1 MNNPISRRTVL
12 KSAAAMAT
20 VSTLGAR
27 ALAQSKL
34 PKLVLALSWIP
45 VGRFAY
51 AYVAEKQG
59 FWTKRGIDVHVERGF
74 GSSDTCKQ
82 VAFGRYDFGLADFNV
97 MVKLAGDGLPLTCVG
112 MGCHVSQIGI
122 LSLKESNIVNPK
134 DLEGKIL
141 ASTHGSTDATLW
153 PGFVAAAGIDPAK
166 VEVSYMGPELRFR
179 ALLEK
184 KVHAIGA
191 SYSTDVPFFLAKKI
205 PYNLMLY
212 ANYGM
217 GMYSTSLVTKRDRV
231 QNNPAEVQAFVD
243 GAMEGLKFVF
253 LEPDKAVDIHL
264 SMVKEY
270 SGEATDRD
278 MIKFGILTNT
288 ATSLAKYLESQGLGY
303 MERQLIEATQE
314 KIIKYQGMKTAMDP
328 NLLYTNQFA
337 GAVKLTPSEWRQVYD
352 SVKSFIL

>member
-1 MNNPISRRTVL
+1 MSKLVSRRTIL
-12 KSAAAMAT
+12 KSAAATAAVGT
-20 VSTLGAR
+20 FGSR
-27 ALAQSKL
+27 ALAQNKM
-34 PKLVLALSWIP
+34 PKVILALSWIP

-51 AYVAEKQG
+51 TYVAEKLG
-59 FWTKRGIDVHVERGF
+59 YWTSRGLDVHVERGF
-74 GSSDTCKQ
+74 GSGDTCKQ
-82 VAFGRYDFGLADFNV
+82 VALGQYDYGLADFNA
-97 MVKLAGDGLPLTCVG
+97 MVKLAGDGLPLTCIG

-153 PGFVAAAGIDPAK
+153 PGFVGATGIDASK
-166 VEVSYMGPELRFR
+166 VDISYMGPELRFR
-179 ALLEK
+179 ALLDK

-217 GMYSTSLVTKRDRV
+217 GMYSTSLITRRDRV
-231 QNNPAEVQAFVD
+231 QNNPAQVKAFVE

-264 SMVKEY
+264 EMVKEY
-270 SGEATDRD
+270 SGEATDRE

-303 MERQLIEATQE
+303 MERQLVEATQE
-314 KIIKYQGMKTAMDP
+314 KIVKYQGLKTPLDP
-328 NLLYTNQFA
+328 SALYTNQFV
-337 GAVKLTPSEWRQVYD
+337 GSVQLTAAEWRKVYD
-352 SVKSFIL
+352 SVKPYIL